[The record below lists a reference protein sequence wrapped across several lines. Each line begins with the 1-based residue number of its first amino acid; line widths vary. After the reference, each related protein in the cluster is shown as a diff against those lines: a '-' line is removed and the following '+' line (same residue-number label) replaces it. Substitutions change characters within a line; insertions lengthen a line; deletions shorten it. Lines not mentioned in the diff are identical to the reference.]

1 MSKLSDYEITEE
13 DVFRAT
19 IDSIIK
25 NGDWEST
32 QVRDDVVDDLLID
45 VMNLDDVQGNRDLVK
60 QIEEIIEKHRE
71 EIDKLTNLIM
81 ESTERLTD
89 RAWSRIEGA
98 RK

>member
-13 DVFRAT
+13 DVFRSAV
-19 IDSIIK
+19 DAIIR

-45 VMNLDDVQGNRDLVK
+45 VMNLDDVQGNKDLVR
-60 QIEEIIEKHRE
+60 QVEEIIEKHRE

-81 ESTERLTD
+81 ESTKRLTD
-89 RAWSRIEGA
+89 WAWSRIEKA

>member
-13 DVFRAT
+13 DVFRSAV
-19 IDSIIK
+19 DAIIR

-45 VMNLDDVQGNRDLVK
+45 VMDPSDIEGNRDLVR
-60 QIEEIIEKHRE
+60 QVEEIIKKHRE
-71 EIDKLTNLIM
+71 EIDKLTNLIT
-81 ESTERLTD
+81 EGTERLTD
-89 RAWSRIEGA
+89 WAWSRIERS

>member
-89 RAWSRIEGA
+89 WARSRIEGA